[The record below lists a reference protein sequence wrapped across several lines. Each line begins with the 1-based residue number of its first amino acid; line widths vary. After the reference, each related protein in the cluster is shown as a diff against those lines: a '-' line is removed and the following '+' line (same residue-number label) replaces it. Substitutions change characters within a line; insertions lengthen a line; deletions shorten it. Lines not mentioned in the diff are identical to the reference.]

1 MNKKRKALTV
11 IVFTLFA
18 VMIAA
23 GGYIL
28 FGGQVKPSIDATYNA
43 TVNFDLIYNEN
54 DECYKS
60 ENENDTIVFVL
71 SNSCAPCVKQLE
83 IIKYVDYIADS
94 VNLMILWEDEI
105 PKSRIENLGVSDN
118 IKNYTL
124 KGKSVINTGL
134 TPQSFVMDSQ
144 GKVIFSNEDSDIGKM
159 INVIYN
165 NYKKSDS
172 LEELIGSFENDRI
185 VFNFCSDGDSDSEIV
200 NKYKEKGYAVISV
213 TSYNQGSQNN
223 VIYDEG
229 NLFRKLFDLGSSKT
243 LVVCEYGKP
252 VSYINY

>member
-28 FGGQVKPSIDATYNA
+28 FGGHVKPSIDATYNA

-144 GKVIFSNEDSDIGKM
+144 GKVI
-159 INVIYN
+159 
-165 NYKKSDS
+165 
-172 LEELIGSFENDRI
+172 L
-185 VFNFCSDGDSDSEIV
+185 
-200 NKYKEKGYAVISV
+200 
-213 TSYNQGSQNN
+213 
-223 VIYDEG
+223 
-229 NLFRKLFDLGSSKT
+229 
-243 LVVCEYGKP
+243 
-252 VSYINY
+252 

>member
-28 FGGQVKPSIDATYNA
+28 FGGHVKPSIDATYNA

-83 IIKYVDYIADS
+83 IIKYVNYIADS

-213 TSYNQGSQNN
+213 TSYNQGSQKN

-243 LVVCEYGKP
+243 LVVCEYGNP

>member
-1 MNKKRKALTV
+1 MTKTRKIVTV
-11 IVFTLFA
+11 IASVLFA

-28 FGGQVKPSIDATYNA
+28 FAGRVKPSIDATYNA
-43 TVNFDLIYNEN
+43 TVNFELIYNEN
-54 DECYKS
+54 NGCYKS

-105 PKSRIENLGVSDN
+105 PQSRIKNLGLSDN

-159 INVIYN
+159 INVIFN
-165 NYKKSDS
+165 DYKNPDG
-172 LEELIGSFENDRI
+172 LEELIGSFENDKA
-185 VFNFCSDGDSDSEIV
+185 VFNFCSDNDSDSERA
-200 NKYKEKGYAVISV
+200 NEYKEKGYAVINITSV
-213 TSYNQGSQNN
+213 NQGSQSG

-229 NLFRKLFDLGSSKT
+229 NLFRKLFEINDSKS
-243 LVVCEYGKP
+243 LVVCEYGQP
-252 VSYINY
+252 VSYIKY

>member
-28 FGGQVKPSIDATYNA
+28 FGGHVKPSIDATYNA

-200 NKYKEKGYAVISV
+200 NKYKEKGYAVIRV
-213 TSYNQGSQNN
+213 TSYNQGSQKN

>member
-28 FGGQVKPSIDATYNA
+28 FGGHVKPSIDATYNA

>member
-165 NYKKSDS
+165 DYKNPDS
-172 LEELIGSFENDRI
+172 LYELIRSFESEKVAFAFGDDIDN
-185 VFNFCSDGDSDSEIV
+185 DSDKIIEYKDKGYTIV
-200 NKYKEKGYAVISV
+200 NITSV
-213 TSYNQGSQNN
+213 NQGSQNG

-243 LVVCEYGKP
+243 LVVCEYGNP

>member
-1 MNKKRKALTV
+1 
-11 IVFTLFA
+11 
-18 VMIAA
+18 
-23 GGYIL
+23 
-28 FGGQVKPSIDATYNA
+28 
-43 TVNFDLIYNEN
+43 
-54 DECYKS
+54 
-60 ENENDTIVFVL
+60 
-71 SNSCAPCVKQLE
+71 
-83 IIKYVDYIADS
+83 
-94 VNLMILWEDEI
+94 MILWEDEI

>member
-1 MNKKRKALTV
+1 MKKKRKALTV

-83 IIKYVDYIADS
+83 IIKYVNYIADS